1 MSRSLN
7 IFHLVLI
14 LVAFV
19 NISDASRKR
28 PDGYLVR
35 TKVGK
40 NYLAQ
45 GVANKDKD
53 ESPEILNRQYRPG
66 YGCPYGGCTT
76 TTTTTWT
83 TTTTTWTTRRTTTT
97 EEPTTTTEEP
107 TTTTEEPTTT
117 TEEPTTTTEEPITTW
132 TTEEPITTWTTEA
145 TTTPTTRWT
154 TETTTQGY
162 GGYERT
168 TPSWRHR
175 EGVPEPSYDD
185 EEPDWEGDE

>member
-28 PDGYLVR
+28 PNGYLLK
-35 TKVGK
+35 TKAGK
-40 NYLAQ
+40 NYLADL
-45 GVANKDKD
+45 ANKDKD
-53 ESPEILNRQYRPG
+53 ESPQILNRQYRPG
-66 YGCPYGGCTT
+66 SYGCSGYGCKT

-107 TTTTEEPTTT
+107 TTTTEEP
-117 TEEPTTTTEEPITTW
+117 ITTW
-132 TTEEPITTWTTEA
+132 TTEEPITTWTTE
-145 TTTPTTRWT
+145 TT
-154 TETTTQGY
+154 
-162 GGYERT
+162 
-168 TPSWRHR
+168 
-175 EGVPEPSYDD
+175 
-185 EEPDWEGDE
+185 